1 MAKNS
6 KQSSEWQPFNRTGT
20 KSRQY
25 INTTTGEVI
34 SRRQFDQRYGRLAG
48 QGPAAFERQAK
59 SRKAFGI
66 PAGAR
71 VSKKGD
77 TTFVRLSRNVTPEQ
91 RKQIIAWQRA
101 NGGTAVRFVYR
112 QGKGKNRKGATSFW
126 RDMRTNANLV
136 AAQNAADDAMIYD
149 ETDADGNI
157 VETEYAASDM
167 DFMAFAS

>member
-25 INTTTGEVI
+25 ISTTTGEVI

-59 SRKAFGI
+59 SRKTFGI

-71 VSKKGD
+71 ISSGKTQNSWQPASAVARTCCHRLRPAKAMSSAAAAG
-77 TTFVRLSRNVTPEQ
+77 TASQGVNATSWTPSTGQSAGTARTAETAATGRAAGMNSHLHAVAVRLHPAGRPE
-91 RKQIIAWQRA
+91 
-101 NGGTAVRFVYR
+101 AVMTRV
-112 QGKGKNRKGATSFW
+112 
-126 RDMRTNANLV
+126 
-136 AAQNAADDAMIYD
+136 
-149 ETDADGNI
+149 
-157 VETEYAASDM
+157 
-167 DFMAFAS
+167 